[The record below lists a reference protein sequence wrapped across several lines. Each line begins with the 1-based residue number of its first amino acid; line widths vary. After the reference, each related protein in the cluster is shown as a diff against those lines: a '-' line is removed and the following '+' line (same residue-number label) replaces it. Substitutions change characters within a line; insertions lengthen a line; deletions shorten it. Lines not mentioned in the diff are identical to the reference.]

1 MGSLIHDLR
10 VSFRGLRKR
19 PGFTVVVVLTLV
31 LGIGAPTAI
40 FSLVSGVLL
49 RPLPYLDPDRIVL
62 VWERPPG
69 RDRFAVAPANFLD
82 WREQNE
88 VFEDMAAIAGATVN
102 ITGTDEPERIVG
114 RRVSASFF
122 PILGIPPA
130 LGRTFL
136 PEEDQPDGER
146 VVVLSNGL
154 WQRRFGSDPSVIGR
168 TVSLDRES
176 HTVIGVMPRGFK
188 DVTNMYSTQEPGLWL
203 PYPFT
208 GDPPTERQVK
218 RLSVVARLKPDVSL
232 ARAQEDM
239 DLIVERLVEAY
250 PDEFWQPP
258 ESDENWGESWGARV
272 SLLQRDLVEEV
283 RGSLLVL
290 LGAVGFVL
298 LIACV
303 NVANLFLIRAA
314 ERQKEI
320 AIRASLG
327 ASRPRLVR
335 HVLKESL
342 LLTLLG
348 GAGGLLLAQW
358 AITFLVALN
367 PAGIPRLDEVG
378 IDGRVLGFTLLISI
392 VTVLAVGVTPALQAF
407 KLTLTESL
415 KEGEVRTGTGRGRR
429 RGREVLVVTEIALA
443 LVLLIG
449 AGLMLNTLLRLHSAD
464 LGFNSD
470 NVLLTR
476 VYLPRSK
483 YAEVT
488 GLGTSEYGLQSTL
501 WTVRP
506 EHTAFIRDVLRRMN
520 ALPGVESAVVVNNA
534 PASGG
539 FWPFQFNVEGH
550 APPASPQEAPVGL
563 GKAITPGYLHT
574 MGIPV
579 RRGRAFTEQDGAG
592 ASEVVIINE
601 AAAHEYWPEEN
612 PIGTR
617 VRMRDGMED
626 DERSFE
632 VVGVVGNVKHVVGD
646 TASYPILYI
655 PHSQQAKAYL
665 DWQIGFRM
673 GIYFV
678 ARTHDDPLS
687 LAPAMRRAVWDVDP
701 DQPIRQMLTMDQLVA
716 RSLSGRRFY
725 ALLLGSFAGVA
736 LILAA
741 MGIYGVMS
749 YSVSQRTHEIGVRMA
764 LGAERGGVLKQVIT
778 RGLLLT
784 VVGVVLGIA
793 ASLGLTRFISSQLY
807 GVSATDPVTFTGI
820 SLLLVGVALAACYI
834 PARKAARADPLVA
847 LRHE

>member
-10 VSFRGLRKR
+10 VSLRGLRKR

-49 RPLPYLDPDRIVL
+49 RPLPYQDPGRVVM
-62 VWERPPG
+62 VWEKPPG
-69 RDRFAVAPANFLD
+69 MDRFAVAPANFLD

-188 DVTNMYSTQEPGLWL
+188 DLTNMYSTQEPGLWL

-239 DLIVERLVEAY
+239 DLIVQRLVEAY

-258 ESDENWGESWGARV
+258 ESDESWGARV

-303 NVANLFLIRAA
+303 NVANLSLVRAA

-342 LLTLLG
+342 LFTLLG

-378 IDGRVLGFTLLISI
+378 IDGRVLGFTLLIAI
-392 VTVLAVGVTPALQAF
+392 VTVLAVGVTPALQVF

-415 KEGEVRTGTGRGRR
+415 KEGEVRTGAGRGRR

-470 NVLLTR
+470 NVLLAR
-476 VYLPRSK
+476 VYLPRAK
-483 YAEVT
+483 YAEAT
-488 GLGTSEYGLQSTL
+488 GFGTSEYGLQSTL

-520 ALPGVESAVVVNNA
+520 AMPGVESAVAVNNA

-539 FWPFQFNVEGH
+539 FWSLQFSIEGH
-550 APPASPQEAPVGL
+550 APPASPEETPVAL
-563 GKAITPGYLHT
+563 FKSITPGYLHT

-579 RRGRAFTEQDGAG
+579 LRGRAFTEQDRAG
-592 ASEVVIINE
+592 APEVAIINE
-601 AAAHEYWPEEN
+601 TVAHEYWGEEN

-617 VRMRDGMED
+617 VRMQDGVED

-632 VVGVVGNVKHVVGD
+632 IVGVVGDVKQVVGD

-655 PHSQQAKAYL
+655 PYSQQAEAYV

-678 ARTHDDPLS
+678 ARTRDDPLS

-764 LGAERGGVLKQVIT
+764 LGAERREVLRQVIT
-778 RGLLLT
+778 RGLLLA

-807 GVSATDPVTFTGI
+807 GVSAMDPVTFTGI

-834 PARKAARADPLVA
+834 PARKAARVDPLVA